1 MQHFEAQMRIFA
13 MAQGKGGVGK
23 TTLATS
29 LAVAAE
35 AQGERVLLLDLD
47 PQGSSLLWSQT
58 RGPSKPPTVIDVAPE
73 KLGEV
78 ISAAATLNATL
89 ILIDT
94 PSRVDALI
102 AAAVRVSDMVV
113 LPANPGLLSLAP
125 LQATA
130 ALVEAAGKRDAAV
143 GVVNNV
149 EQGAVGLAKAKDASA
164 VLADLGMPVAPTIVQ
179 HLPQFSAAF
188 DRGLGVTELRPP
200 GRAGAQIEQLWSD
213 LDRLAKRLAAQPEKR
228 RQRRE
233 SA

>member
-1 MQHFEAQMRIFA
+1 MRIWSVT
-13 MAQGKGGVGK
+13 QGKGGVGK

-29 LAVAAE
+29 LACAAE

-58 RGPSKPPTVIDVAPE
+58 RGASKPPTVIDVGPE

-78 ISAAATLNATL
+78 IAAAATLNATL
-89 ILIDT
+89 ILVDT

-102 AAAVRVSDMVV
+102 AAAVRVSDVV
-113 LPANPGLLSLAP
+113 ILPANPGLLSLAP

-130 ALVEAAGKRDAAV
+130 TLIEAAGKRDVAV

-149 EQGAVGLAKAKDASA
+149 EQGAVGLAKAKDVGA
-164 VLADLGMPVAPTIVQ
+164 VLADLGIAVAPTIVH

-188 DRGLGVTELRPP
+188 DRGLGVTELKPA
-200 GRAGAQIEQLWSD
+200 GRAADQIEQLWHD
-213 LDRLAKRLAAQPEKR
+213 LDRLAARLAGPQSEAAGGKR
-228 RQRRE
+228 RTRRE
-233 SA
+233 QA

>member
-1 MQHFEAQMRIFA
+1 MRIIA
-13 MAQGKGGVGK
+13 IAQGKGGVGK

-130 ALVEAAGKRDAAV
+130 ALIETAGKRDVAV

-149 EQGAVGLAKAKDASA
+149 EAGAAGLSKAKDASA

-188 DRGLGVTELRPP
+188 DRGLGVTELRSP
-200 GRAGAQIEQLWSD
+200 GRAGAQVEQLWLD
-213 LDRLAKRLAAQPEKR
+213 LDKLARRLASAPSEKR

-233 SA
+233 RS

>member
-1 MQHFEAQMRIFA
+1 MRIFSI
-13 MAQGKGGVGK
+13 AQGKGGVGK

-58 RGPSKPPTVIDVAPE
+58 RGMSRPPTVIDVAPE
-73 KLGEV
+73 KLNEV
-78 ISAAATLNATL
+78 ISAAATL

-102 AAAVRVSDMVV
+102 AAAVCVSDMVV

-130 ALVEAAGKRDAAV
+130 ALIETAGKRDVAV

-149 EQGAVGLAKAKDASA
+149 EQGAVGLAKAKDVGA
-164 VLADLGMPVAPTIVQ
+164 VLADLGMAVAPTIVQ
-179 HLPQFSAAF
+179 HLAQFSAAF
-188 DRGLGVTELRPP
+188 DRGLGVTELKPA
-200 GRAGAQIEQLWSD
+200 GRAGAQIEQLWAD
-213 LDRLAKRLAAQPEKR
+213 LDKLARRLAAPPEKR
-228 RQRRE
+228 RQKRE
-233 SA
+233 RA